1 VGHHRVLHDP
11 RRLQGHLPDAFEETH
26 PVAEQDRHQVDL
38 ELVEQ
43 AGLQVL
49 PRHVRAADHQ
59 QQSLSP
65 AAARAWPSAASIPSV
80 TNV

>member
-1 VGHHRVLHDP
+1 VGHRWVLYDP
-11 RRLQGHLPDAFEETH
+11 RRLRGHLPDAFEETH
-26 PVAEQDRHQVDL
+26 AVAEQNRHNVDL

-49 PRHVRAADHQ
+49 RATFAPPTTNT
-59 QQSLSP
+59 SLSP
-65 AAARAWPSAASIPSV
+65 AAARACPSVASIPSV